1 MPVRAVL
8 FDAGETLVHPSPS
21 FPELF
26 ATVLNHAGHERTP
39 DAIVGASRSVFQRFS
54 EAARDNELW
63 TTSRERSE
71 RFWKSVY
78 ERMLD
83 ELGLAGDVP
92 LRDTLY
98 ATFTDPR
105 NYALFDDV
113 GEAIDAL
120 EAVGLALGIVSN
132 FEAWLEDLLGALGVR
147 ERFPVRAISG
157 IEGVEKPDPAIFLRA
172 IDRLGA
178 DPADV
183 VYVGD
188 NPEFDV
194 APAAAVG
201 MTPILIDRRG
211 RFPDE
216 DCVRIGDLRE
226 LAGAIA
232 GAVRS

>member
-8 FDAGETLVHPSPS
+8 FDAGETLVHPAPS

-26 ATVLNHAGHERTP
+26 TEVLAAAGHDREP
-39 DAIVGASRSVFQRFS
+39 QQVIDASRSVFHRFS

-63 TTSRERSE
+63 TTSPERSE
-71 RFWKSVY
+71 RFWLSVY
-78 ERMLD
+78 ARMLD
-83 ELGLAGDVP
+83 ELGLDGDTG

-98 ATFTDPR
+98 ATFTDPG

-113 GEAIDAL
+113 EATIEAL
-120 EAVGLALGIVSN
+120 RSAALTLGIVSN
-132 FEAWLEDLLGALGVR
+132 VEAWLEDLRQSLGVR
-147 ERFPVRAISG
+147 DAFAVLVISG
-157 IEGVEKPDPAIFLRA
+157 IEGVEKPDPAIFRRA
-172 IDRLGA
+172 LERLDV

-183 VYVGD
+183 LYVGD

-201 MTPILIDRRG
+201 MTPVLIDRRR

-216 DCVRIGDLRE
+216 TCIKIADLRQ
-226 LAGAIA
+226 LADLIA
-232 GAVRS
+232 EMAA